1 MSRIGTDLRKI
12 CLSPLLLGVACVAA
26 AEPPAGSKPLPQT
39 VRCAVVGGLN
49 EINFW
54 PELADRFQ
62 RASGHRAEI
71 VATGPKHNLTAAF
84 QAGDAD
90 LILLHASDAAIN
102 LVADGYGENL
112 QPWARNDYVIVG
124 PATDPA
130 KIKGEKDA
138 AIALGRIVSTKS
150 KLLVHASS
158 GVSELLSDLL
168 AAGELELD
176 PSSTISLPSERH
188 RQMLGRAAA
197 EGAYTLVG
205 RIPFLNGKLEKGSLE
220 VMVQGDERL
229 RRPYV
234 VVVATGKP
242 NDPRLAA
249 ARQFASFLRE
259 AETQRWIATFGVGRY
274 DDRPLLF
281 PVQVPR

>member
-1 MSRIGTDLRKI
+1 MSRPIVSALGI
-12 CLSPLLLGVACVAA
+12 YAILLVVSSYAAA
-26 AEPPAGSKPLPQT
+26 AEPPVTLRTTPQT

-54 PELADRFQ
+54 PELADRFH
-62 RASGHRAEI
+62 RGSGHRAEI
-71 VATGPKHNLTAAF
+71 VATGPKHGLTAAF
-84 QAGDAD
+84 KAGDAD
-90 LILLHASDAAIN
+90 VILMHASDAAIN

-124 PATDPA
+124 PAADPA

-138 AIALGRIVSTKS
+138 AIALAKIIATKS

-176 PSSTISLPSERH
+176 PGSTLSVPSERH
-188 RQMLGRAAA
+188 RQMLRRAAD
-197 EGAYTLVG
+197 EQAYTLVG
-205 RIPFLNGKLEKGSLE
+205 RIPFLNGKLDAGGLSI
-220 VMVQGDERL
+220 MVQGDERL

-234 VVVATGKP
+234 VVVAADQP
-242 NDPRLAA
+242 NDSRLAA

-259 AETQRWIATFGVGRY
+259 RETQAWIASFGVGRF
-274 DDRPLLF
+274 DQQSLLF
-281 PVQVPR
+281 PVRTKR

>member
-1 MSRIGTDLRKI
+1 MSRISGRSCGISL
-12 CLSPLLLGVACVAA
+12 CVPFLVVACATA
-26 AEPPAGSKPLPQT
+26 AEPPAAATPAWQT

-62 RASGHRAEI
+62 RATGQRAEI
-71 VATGPKHNLTAAF
+71 VATGPKHELTTAF
-84 QAGDAD
+84 KAGDAD
-90 LILLHASDAAIN
+90 LILMHAGDAAIN

-124 PATDPA
+124 LAADPA
-130 KIKGEKDA
+130 KIKEEKDA
-138 AIALGRIVSTKS
+138 IAALAKIIATKS

-158 GVSELLSDLL
+158 GVSELLGDLL

-176 PSSTISLPSERH
+176 PGSTISLPGERH

-205 RIPFLNGKLEKGSLE
+205 RIPFVNGKLETGTLAI
-220 VMVQGDERL
+220 VVQGDERL

-234 VVVATGKP
+234 VIVAAGKP
-242 NDPRLAA
+242 SDPRLAA
-249 ARQFASFLRE
+249 ARELAAFLR
-259 AETQRWIATFGVGRY
+259 APETQRWIASFGVGRY
-274 DDRPLLF
+274 DERPLLF
-281 PVQVPR
+281 PVVLTR

>member
-1 MSRIGTDLRKI
+1 MSRIGADLRKI
-12 CLSPLLLGVACVAA
+12 CLSPLLLGVACAAA
-26 AEPPAGSKPLPQT
+26 AEPPASSKPMPQT

-49 EINFW
+49 EINVW
-54 PELADRFQ
+54 PDLADRFQ
-62 RASGHRAEI
+62 RASGHWAEI

-90 LILLHASDAAIN
+90 LILLHASDTAIN

-124 PATDPA
+124 PAADPA

-138 AIALGRIVSTKS
+138 AAALGRIISTKS
-150 KLLVHASS
+150 KLLVHARS

-168 AAGELELD
+168 VAGELELD
-176 PSSTISLPSERH
+176 PGSTISLPGERH
-188 RQMLGRAAA
+188 RQMLGRAAM

-205 RIPFLNGKLEKGSLE
+205 RIPFLNGKLDTGELAI
-220 VMVQGDERL
+220 MVQGDERL

-234 VVVATGKP
+234 VVIAASKP
-242 NDPRLAA
+242 NDPRLSA
-249 ARQFASFLRE
+249 ARQFATFLRE
-259 AETQRWIATFGVGRY
+259 PETQRWIASFGVGRF

-281 PVQVPR
+281 PIKTAR

>member
-1 MSRIGTDLRKI
+1 
-12 CLSPLLLGVACVAA
+12 LSLLFVVVARATA
-26 AEPPAGSKPLPQT
+26 AEPPAAAQPAAQT

-62 RASGHRAEI
+62 RASGYSAEI
-71 VATGPKHNLTAAF
+71 VATGPKHELTAAF
-84 QAGDAD
+84 KAGDAD
-90 LILLHASDAAIN
+90 LILIHAGDAAIN
-102 LVADGYGENL
+102 LVADGHGENL

-124 PATDPA
+124 PASDPA
-130 KIKGEKDA
+130 KIRGEKDA
-138 AIALGRIVSTKS
+138 VTALAKIIATKS

-158 GVSELLSDLL
+158 GVSELLGDLL

-176 PSSTISLPSERH
+176 LSSTISLPGERH

-205 RIPFLNGKLEKGSLE
+205 RIPFMNGKLDTSELTI
-220 VMVQGDERL
+220 MVQSDERL

-234 VVVATGKP
+234 VVVAMDKP
-242 NDPRLAA
+242 SDSRLAA
-249 ARQFASFLRE
+249 ARELAAFLR
-259 AETQRWIATFGVGRY
+259 APETQRWIASFGVGRY

-281 PVQVPR
+281 PVKVAVVTAK